1 MINLKVKTLDSQNHD
16 FSVEDDITVRQFK
29 EHIAEKINV
38 AVDMQRLIYCGRV
51 LSDDKPL
58 KEYDVNGKVVH
69 LVQRAPPSARGSSSS
84 SSGGVGNSSLSDE
97 GARAASARRSRS
109 SDNAAASRGQIF
121 RGLDDFNTMYFGSM
135 TSIPLNV
142 NATQTPPQIPT
153 VSPSST
159 LCMNRITVARHM
171 LQCVDNIISYLET
184 PERGLNNTAMDILS
198 QQTME
203 STVFEVGISAVGDVD
218 IPPNQMQNF
227 VQAFQGAVSA
237 AFRQN
242 GISNVTV
249 QQQPDTLNPSVQVF
263 GTIPD
268 SAIVTPPNTSA
279 TATPAQESSGA
290 SSGSS
295 STSSSTSESSA
306 DSRRQ
311 ARPGGASGSGSSA
324 SGSGSSRNQT
334 TSTQTLAEVVQQ
346 MRAVQRRMEPF
357 LQQYYEILQND
368 PTYEERDAAV
378 RENAQRVFDRISEAL
393 HYMSHAQHA
402 ISDLMLD
409 LQSAAPRHL
418 CCRPIL
424 VEQSAFVSSGIAAVP
439 NNINLANLLRATHN
453 NNNPEVGN
461 NNINAQI
468 INLSI
473 PGMPGSAPGG
483 PLTMPPLIPV
493 NPPNRSTTGG
503 TAAAAGSATGATTGT
518 NAAAANT
525 SQPQGQ
531 SARRV
536 VVPLPEL
543 PDDVVTRVYIP
554 LYDPQTV
561 RRVQS
566 LVQTMGAPDGPRAPP
581 PGRSSSAS
589 RSSSATASTTT
600 TTTTNTN
607 NDDDTQR
614 PPMASSSPSST
625 DTSRT
630 TSESDS
636 VSSGSSPERRSSAA
650 NSTNTTATNAS
661 NNNNNAQMQ
670 MARLI
675 QAVVN
680 ATPIHADI
688 HVQINAGGNPPA
700 SGAATSS
707 GSGPAAATT
716 TASTESGRNGGG
728 PQANPTM
735 TNNTS
740 TNTNSGGNDGT
751 QSRFATVTLP
761 TTSTQTRSTSRPHV
775 HSIPP
780 AHIRQVRPIPAN
792 MLSSFDRF
800 DRFLPCNSHH
810 IRESGD
816 RGPETITLG
825 TSNNSSNN
833 SSSGTTP
840 ASAGQPSAPPSE
852 SLASL
857 PFNLF
862 GSQFTLADFEQIVP
876 NPNTLNRI
884 RDSLQTYVVQTLFN
898 GEPISEGTMP
908 NAMNELIR
916 HLEPILSLVSRYDL
930 PDYDTRASFEN
941 LIRSSVPFCMNLIRE
956 DSSQQFGVR
965 LLRFLITFVR
975 RFFMILVVCVGPA
988 NAESF
993 SRELFNIAMCGTLD
1007 SNNVAPELLRLFL
1020 PAIHRQLERSSNHDQ
1035 QDIQEFLVIR
1045 SRPPGEQS
1053 GANRGP
1059 SPMEV
1064 DDTESSTTP
1073 ELVSDIAEISISIEP
1088 PNIVNLDQCA
1098 AIVISAGPVTSGSA
1112 PSTVRVVAAA
1122 PVVAAP
1128 PAAAPASTTPAA
1140 SRNSNSE
1147 DVTMAVPCAIV
1158 DPQVPPPLA
1167 DDEDLP
1173 PVVVGS
1179 EPWHAHLPQNWL
1191 PVITRDIARQRRQSP
1206 QGPFTDAYISG
1217 MSSKRRKLIAETKPP
1232 SDVPS
1237 LIADGV
1243 RQAFHGAG
1251 INPASA
1257 VPSAGGGGGGA
1268 AGAAGASGASLDEL
1282 ANTIAD
1288 DAALNSS
1295 YCEAMRAS
1303 VRERLAK
1310 DPNYDA
1316 KRFPNCS
1323 KYFEK

>member
-1 MINLKVKTLDSQNHD
+1 M
-16 FSVEDDITVRQFK
+16 ITVRQFK

-51 LSDDKPL
+51 LSDDKAL

-84 SSGGVGNSSLSDE
+84 TSGGVGSSSLSDE
-97 GARAASARRSRS
+97 GARASARRSRS
-109 SDNAAASRGQIF
+109 SDNGASRGQIF

-249 QQQPDTLNPSVQVF
+249 QQQQDTLNPSVQVF

-311 ARPGGASGSGSSA
+311 ARPGAGGASGGS

-346 MRAVQRRMEPF
+346 MRVVQRRMEPF
-357 LQQYYEILQND
+357 LQQYYDILQND
-368 PTYEERDAAV
+368 PTYEERDAAT

-409 LQSAAPRHL
+409 LQTAAPRHL

-493 NPPNRSTTGG
+493 NTQNRPPTGS
-503 TAAAAGSATGATTGT
+503 AAAAGPATGT
-518 NAAAANT
+518 ANT
-525 SQPQGQ
+525 GANAPTPATAQPQGQ

-536 VVPLPEL
+536 IPLSEL

-566 LVQTMGAPDGPRAPP
+566 LVQTMGAP
-581 PGRSSSAS
+581 
-589 RSSSATASTTT
+589 
-600 TTTTNTN
+600 
-607 NDDDTQR
+607 
-614 PPMASSSPSST
+614 
-625 DTSRT
+625 
-630 TSESDS
+630 
-636 VSSGSSPERRSSAA
+636 
-650 NSTNTTATNAS
+650 ATNAS
-661 NNNNNAQMQ
+661 ATNASNNNAQMQ

-680 ATPIHADI
+680 AAPIHADI

-700 SGAATSS
+700 SGAAAATAASS
-707 GSGPAAATT
+707 GSGTAAAAGTT
-716 TASTESGRNGGG
+716 TGASGGAGG
-728 PQANPTM
+728 PQPNPTM

-761 TTSTQTRSTSRPHV
+761 TTSTQTRSTARPHV

-800 DRFLPCNSHH
+800 LPLQQSSHS
-810 IRESGD
+810 R
-816 RGPETITLG
+816 
-825 TSNNSSNN
+825 
-833 SSSGTTP
+833 
-840 ASAGQPSAPPSE
+840 SAPPE

-908 NAMNELIR
+908 NAMNALIQQ
-916 HLEPILSLVSRYDL
+916 LEPILSLVSRYDL

-941 LIRSSVPFCMNLIRE
+941 LIRRSVPFCMNLIRE

-975 RFFMILVVCVGPA
+975 RFFMILVVGVGA
-988 NAESF
+988 VNAESF
-993 SRELFNIAMCGTLD
+993 SRELFNIAVFGTPD
-1007 SNNVAPELLRLFL
+1007 TSSVAPELLRLFL
-1020 PAIHRQLERSSNHDQ
+1020 PAIHRQLDRSGHHDQ
-1035 QDIQEFLVIR
+1035 QEIQEFLVIR

-1053 GANRGP
+1053 GGANRGP

-1098 AIVISAGPVTSGSA
+1098 AIVISAGPVTSGS
-1112 PSTVRVVAAA
+1112 TVRVVAAA
-1122 PVVAAP
+1122 PSAAPTTAP
-1128 PAAAPASTTPAA
+1128 PASAPPASRTTT
-1140 SRNSNSE
+1140 NGD
-1147 DVTMAVPCAIV
+1147 DVTMTVPLAVV

-1167 DDEDLP
+1167 DEEDLP
-1173 PVVVGS
+1173 SVAVGS
-1179 EPWHAHLPQNWL
+1179 EQWHAHLPQNWL
-1191 PVITRDIARQRRQSP
+1191 PVITRDIARQRRQNP

-1237 LIADGV
+1237 LIADNV
-1243 RQAFHGAG
+1243 REAFHGAA
-1251 INPASA
+1251 INPASVVPASA
-1257 VPSAGGGGGGA
+1257 VAAAAGGSGVAGGFP
-1268 AGAAGASGASLDEL
+1268 SSLSEFSS
-1282 ANTIAD
+1282 TIAD
-1288 DAALNSS
+1288 DAALHSS

>member
-51 LSDDKPL
+51 LSDEKAL

-69 LVQRAPPSARGSSSS
+69 LVQRAPPSARASSSS
-84 SSGGVGNSSLSDE
+84 TSGVGASSSDE

-109 SDNAAASRGQIF
+109 SDNASRGQIF

-171 LQCVDNIISYLET
+171 LQCADNIISYLET

-311 ARPGGASGSGSSA
+311 ARPGGGGGASGGA

-368 PTYEERDAAV
+368 PTYEERDAAT

-409 LQSAAPRHL
+409 LQTAAPRHL

-461 NNINAQI
+461 NNINAAQI

-483 PLTMPPLIPV
+483 GPLTMPPLISV
-493 NPPNRSTTGG
+493 NSQNRSAGATPQTGG
-503 TAAAAGSATGATTGT
+503 STPSSGGGSANSA
-518 NAAAANT
+518 T
-525 SQPQGQ
+525 SQPQQQQQGQ

-536 VVPLPEL
+536 VPPLPEL

-566 LVQTMGAPDGPRAPP
+566 LVQTMGAPE
-581 PGRSSSAS
+581 GRSANQRSAS
-589 RSSSATASTTT
+589 AATATATTSNATTNNNDDNDGQRPTQTASPLSSLSSSNTTSR
-600 TTTTNTN
+600 TTTTNAN
-607 NDDDTQR
+607 
-614 PPMASSSPSST
+614 ASS
-625 DTSRT
+625 
-630 TSESDS
+630 
-636 VSSGSSPERRSSAA
+636 
-650 NSTNTTATNAS
+650 NN

-680 ATPIHADI
+680 AAPIHADI

-700 SGAATSS
+700 SSS
-707 GSGPAAATT
+707 GSGTTAAAATT
-716 TASTESGRNGGG
+716 AATTTGSSGG

-740 TNTNSGGNDGT
+740 TNTNSGSNDGPQWRT
-751 QSRFATVTLP
+751 ATVTLP

-810 IRESGD
+810 IRENGD
-816 RGPETITLG
+816 RGPSSEPITIRTG
-825 TSNNSSNN
+825 ASTNNSSNN

-840 ASAGQPSAPPSE
+840 ASATGGQPSAPPSE

-884 RDSLQTYVVQTLFN
+884 RDSLQSYVVQTLFN
-898 GEPISEGTMP
+898 GEPISEATMQ
-908 NAMNELIR
+908 NAMNVLIQ

-965 LLRFLITFVR
+965 LLRFLINFVR
-975 RFFMILVVCVGPA
+975 RFFMILVVCVGQA

-993 SRELFNIAMCGTLD
+993 SRELFNIAMFGTLD
-1007 SNNVAPELLRLFL
+1007 ANNVAPELLRLFL
-1020 PAIHRQLERSSNHDQ
+1020 PAIHRQLERSSHQDQ
-1035 QDIQEFLVIR
+1035 QEIQEFLVIR
-1045 SRPPGEQS
+1045 SRPPGDQS
-1053 GANRGP
+1053 GGANRGP

-1098 AIVISAGPVTSGSA
+1098 AIVISAGPVTGSSSA
-1112 PSTVRVVAAA
+1112 PSTAVRVVAA
-1122 PVVAAP
+1122 PVTGATVPPAP
-1128 PAAAPASTTPAA
+1128 PTSAPA
-1140 SRNSNSE
+1140 SRNSAGGE
-1147 DVTMAVPCAIV
+1147 DVSMSVPLAIV
-1158 DPQVPPPLA
+1158 DPQVPPPLV
-1167 DDEDLP
+1167 DEEGLP
-1173 PVVVGS
+1173 AVVVGS
-1179 EPWHAHLPQNWL
+1179 EPWHAHLPSNWL
-1191 PVITRDIARQRRQSP
+1191 PVITRDIARQRRQNT
-1206 QGPFTDAYISG
+1206 QGPYSDAYISG

-1232 SDVPS
+1232 SDVTS

-1243 RQAFHGAG
+1243 RQAFHGAAV
-1251 INPASA
+1251 NPAVVS
-1257 VPSAGGGGGGA
+1257 
-1268 AGAAGASGASLDEL
+1268 AGAAGGSGPSAPPASLDEL

-1288 DAALNSS
+1288 DAALHSS

>member
-29 EHIAEKINV
+29 EQIAEKINV

-51 LSDDKPL
+51 LSEDKAL

-69 LVQRAPPSARGSSSS
+69 LVQRAPPSARGSST
-84 SSGGVGNSSLSDE
+84 SGGGSSLGDD
-97 GARAASARRSRS
+97 GARASARRSRS
-109 SDNAAASRGQIF
+109 SDNAARPQIF

-142 NATQTPPQIPT
+142 NATTPPQIPT

-171 LQCVDNIISYLET
+171 LQCADNIISYLEA

-218 IPPNQMQNF
+218 IPHNQMQNF

-249 QQQPDTLNPSVQVF
+249 QQQDTLNPSVQVF

-268 SAIVTPPNTSA
+268 SAIITPPNTSA

-290 SSGSS
+290 SSGGS

-311 ARPGGASGSGSSA
+311 ARPG
-324 SGSGSSRNQT
+324 SSRNQT

-346 MRAVQRRMEPF
+346 IRGVQRRMEPF
-357 LQQYYEILQND
+357 LQQYFEILQND
-368 PTYEERDAAV
+368 PTFEESDTTG
-378 RENAQRVFDRISEAL
+378 RESAQRVFDRISEAL

-409 LQSAAPRHL
+409 LQTAAPRHL

-439 NNINLANLLRATHN
+439 NNINLANLLRATNN
-453 NNNPEVGN
+453 NNNPDMGN

-473 PGMPGSAPGG
+473 PGLPGSAPNG
-483 PLTMPPLIPV
+483 PITVPLLEPV
-493 NPPNRSTTGG
+493 VQQNR
-503 TAAAAGSATGATTGT
+503 ATGATGPTSGTGSTPATAASTAGTGT
-518 NAAAANT
+518 SAT
-525 SQPQGQ
+525 QSQNQQQGQ
-531 SARRV
+531 SA
-536 VVPLPEL
+536 
-543 PDDVVTRVYIP
+543 
-554 LYDPQTV
+554 
-561 RRVQS
+561 
-566 LVQTMGAPDGPRAPP
+566 
-581 PGRSSSAS
+581 
-589 RSSSATASTTT
+589 
-600 TTTTNTN
+600 
-607 NDDDTQR
+607 
-614 PPMASSSPSST
+614 
-625 DTSRT
+625 
-630 TSESDS
+630 
-636 VSSGSSPERRSSAA
+636 
-650 NSTNTTATNAS
+650 
-661 NNNNNAQMQ
+661 NNAQMQ
-670 MARLI
+670 VARLI

-680 ATPIHADI
+680 AAPMNADI
-688 HVQINAGGNPPA
+688 HVQINAGGNPPGSSAA
-700 SGAATSS
+700 STPGT
-707 GSGPAAATT
+707 GGTT
-716 TASTESGRNGGG
+716 TSNGGG

-740 TNTNSGGNDGT
+740 TNTNSGSNDNGS

-780 AHIRQVRPIPAN
+780 AHIRNVRPIPAN

-800 DRFLPCNSHH
+800 LPCNSHH
-810 IRESGD
+810 IRENTD
-816 RGPETITLG
+816 RASTETASTRNAASANNAG
-825 TSNNSSNN
+825 SNNSN
-833 SSSGTTP
+833 SGATP
-840 ASAGQPSAPPSE
+840 TVATSQPSAPPPE
-852 SLASL
+852 SLSSL

-862 GSQFTLADFEQIVP
+862 GSQFTLGDFEQIVP
-876 NPNTLNRI
+876 NPNTLNRV
-884 RDSLQTYVVQTLFN
+884 RDSLQVYVVDNLFS
-898 GEPISEGTMP
+898 GQAISDSTMQDAI
-908 NAMNELIR
+908 NQLIQR
-916 HLEPILSLVSRYDL
+916 LVPVLSRVSNYDL
-930 PDYDTRASFEN
+930 PDYDTRASIEN
-941 LIRSSVPFCMNLIRE
+941 LIRNSIPFCINLIRE
-956 DSSQQFGVR
+956 DNSQQFGVR

-975 RFFMILVVCVGPA
+975 RFFMILVTGIGQS
-988 NAESF
+988 NAQSF
-993 SRELFNIAMCGTLD
+993 SRELLNMAIFSTQEGASVN
-1007 SNNVAPELLRLFL
+1007 PELLQLFL

-1045 SRPPGEQS
+1045 RHAPEHSQTS
-1053 GANRGP
+1053 TTNRAP

-1064 DDTESSTTP
+1064 DDAESSTTP

-1088 PNIVNLDQCA
+1088 PIVNLDQCA
-1098 AIVISAGPVTSGSA
+1098 AIVISAAPVSASA
-1112 PSTVRVVAAA
+1112 PAA
-1122 PVVAAP
+1122 PTAQVT
-1128 PAAAPASTTPAA
+1128 ASGAD
-1140 SRNSNSE
+1140 NNE
-1147 DVTMAVPCAIV
+1147 DVTMTIPVAVV
-1158 DPQVPPPLA
+1158 DPQVPPPLTKK
-1167 DDEDLP
+1167 DGEEELP
-1173 PVVVGS
+1173 SVVVGS
-1179 EPWHAHLPQNWL
+1179 EPWHTHLPSTWL
-1191 PVITRDIARQRRQSP
+1191 PVITRDIARQRRQNP
-1206 QGPFTDAYISG
+1206 QGPYSDAYISG
-1217 MSSKRRKLIAETKPP
+1217 MSSKRRKLIAETKPS

-1237 LIADGV
+1237 LISDGV
-1243 RQAFHGAG
+1243 RQAFHSTG

-1257 VPSAGGGGGGA
+1257 SSSNSNG
-1268 AGAAGASGASLDEL
+1268 LDEL
-1282 ANTIAD
+1282 ANTISD
-1288 DAALNSS
+1288 DAALQSS
-1295 YCEAMRAS
+1295 YCETMKAS
-1303 VRERLAK
+1303 IRERLTK
-1310 DPNYDA
+1310 DPDYDA

>member
-1 MINLKVKTLDSQNHD
+1 
-16 FSVEDDITVRQFK
+16 
-29 EHIAEKINV
+29 
-38 AVDMQRLIYCGRV
+38 MQRLIYCGRV
-51 LSDDKPL
+51 LSDDKAL

-84 SSGGVGNSSLSDE
+84 TSSGVGSSSLSDE
-97 GARAASARRSRS
+97 GARASARRSRS
-109 SDNAAASRGQIF
+109 SDNGASRGQIF

-249 QQQPDTLNPSVQVF
+249 QQQQDTLNPSVQVF

-311 ARPGGASGSGSSA
+311 ARPGAGGASGGS

-346 MRAVQRRMEPF
+346 MRVVQRRMEPF
-357 LQQYYEILQND
+357 LQQYYDILQND
-368 PTYEERDAAV
+368 PTYEERDAAI

-409 LQSAAPRHL
+409 LQTAAPRHL

-493 NPPNRSTTGG
+493 NTQNRPTTGS
-503 TAAAAGSATGATTGT
+503 AAAAGPATGTANTGANAPTTATAQPQAT
-518 NAAAANT
+518 NA
-525 SQPQGQ
+525 S
-531 SARRV
+531 
-536 VVPLPEL
+536 
-543 PDDVVTRVYIP
+543 
-554 LYDPQTV
+554 
-561 RRVQS
+561 
-566 LVQTMGAPDGPRAPP
+566 
-581 PGRSSSAS
+581 
-589 RSSSATASTTT
+589 
-600 TTTTNTN
+600 
-607 NDDDTQR
+607 
-614 PPMASSSPSST
+614 
-625 DTSRT
+625 
-630 TSESDS
+630 
-636 VSSGSSPERRSSAA
+636 
-650 NSTNTTATNAS
+650 ATNAS

-680 ATPIHADI
+680 AAPIHADI

-700 SGAATSS
+700 SGAAAAAAASS
-707 GSGPAAATT
+707 GSGTAAAAAATT
-716 TASTESGRNGGG
+716 TASSGGAGG
-728 PQANPTM
+728 PQPNPTM

-761 TTSTQTRSTSRPHV
+761 TTSTQTRSTARPHV

-810 IRESGD
+810 IRENGD
-816 RGPETITLG
+816 RGPETITVR
-825 TSNNSSNN
+825 TANNSNS

-840 ASAGQPSAPPSE
+840 ASGGQPSAPPPE

-908 NAMNELIR
+908 NAMNALIQQ
-916 HLEPILSLVSRYDL
+916 LEPILSLVSRYDL

-941 LIRSSVPFCMNLIRE
+941 LIRRSVPFCMNLIRE

-975 RFFMILVVCVGPA
+975 RFFMILVVGVGTA

-993 SRELFNIAMCGTLD
+993 SRELFNIAVFGTPD
-1007 SNNVAPELLRLFL
+1007 TSSVAPELLRLFL
-1020 PAIHRQLERSSNHDQ
+1020 PAIHRQLDRSGHHDQ
-1035 QDIQEFLVIR
+1035 QEIQEFLVIR
-1045 SRPPGEQS
+1045 SRPAGEQRG

-1064 DDTESSTTP
+1064 DDAESSTTP

-1098 AIVISAGPVTSGSA
+1098 AIVISAGPVTSGST

-1122 PVVAAP
+1122 PSAAPTTTPPASAP
-1128 PAAAPASTTPAA
+1128 PASRTTT
-1140 SRNSNSE
+1140 NSD
-1147 DVTMAVPCAIV
+1147 DVTMTVPLAVV

-1167 DDEDLP
+1167 DEEDLP
-1173 PVVVGS
+1173 SVAVGS
-1179 EPWHAHLPQNWL
+1179 EQWHAHLPQNWL
-1191 PVITRDIARQRRQSP
+1191 PVITRDIARQRRQNP

-1237 LIADGV
+1237 LIADNV
-1243 RQAFHGAG
+1243 REAFHGAA
-1251 INPASA
+1251 INPASVVPASA
-1257 VPSAGGGGGGA
+1257 VAAAGGSGVAGGFP
-1268 AGAAGASGASLDEL
+1268 SSLSEFSS
-1282 ANTIAD
+1282 TIAD
-1288 DAALNSS
+1288 DAALHSS

>member
-84 SSGGVGNSSLSDE
+84 SSGGVGASSLSDE

-493 NPPNRSTTGG
+493 NPPNRSTTG

-518 NAAAANT
+518 NAAAANA
-525 SQPQGQ
+525 SQPQ
-531 SARRV
+531 A
-536 VVPLPEL
+536 
-543 PDDVVTRVYIP
+543 
-554 LYDPQTV
+554 
-561 RRVQS
+561 
-566 LVQTMGAPDGPRAPP
+566 
-581 PGRSSSAS
+581 
-589 RSSSATASTTT
+589 
-600 TTTTNTN
+600 
-607 NDDDTQR
+607 
-614 PPMASSSPSST
+614 
-625 DTSRT
+625 
-630 TSESDS
+630 
-636 VSSGSSPERRSSAA
+636 
-650 NSTNTTATNAS
+650 TNTTATNAS
-661 NNNNNAQMQ
+661 NNNNNNAQMQ

-800 DRFLPCNSHH
+800 LPCNSHH
-810 IRESGD
+810 IRENGD
-816 RGPETITLG
+816 RGPETITLR

-1053 GANRGP
+1053 GVNRGP

-1140 SRNSNSE
+1140 SRNSSSE

-1257 VPSAGGGGGGA
+1257 VPSVGGGGGGVA

>member
-525 SQPQGQ
+525 SQPQ
-531 SARRV
+531 A
-536 VVPLPEL
+536 
-543 PDDVVTRVYIP
+543 
-554 LYDPQTV
+554 
-561 RRVQS
+561 
-566 LVQTMGAPDGPRAPP
+566 
-581 PGRSSSAS
+581 
-589 RSSSATASTTT
+589 
-600 TTTTNTN
+600 
-607 NDDDTQR
+607 
-614 PPMASSSPSST
+614 
-625 DTSRT
+625 
-630 TSESDS
+630 
-636 VSSGSSPERRSSAA
+636 
-650 NSTNTTATNAS
+650 TNTTATNAS
-661 NNNNNAQMQ
+661 NNNNNNAQMQ

-810 IRESGD
+810 IRENGD
-816 RGPETITLG
+816 RGPETITLR

-1053 GANRGP
+1053 GVNRGP

-1140 SRNSNSE
+1140 SRNSSSE

-1257 VPSAGGGGGGA
+1257 VPSVGGGGGGVA

>member
-29 EHIAEKINV
+29 EQIAEKINV

-51 LSDDKPL
+51 LSEDKAL

-69 LVQRAPPSARGSSSS
+69 LVQRAPPSARGSST
-84 SSGGVGNSSLSDE
+84 SGGGSSLGDD
-97 GARAASARRSRS
+97 GARASARRSRS
-109 SDNAAASRGQIF
+109 SDNAARPQIF

-142 NATQTPPQIPT
+142 NATTPPQIPT

-171 LQCVDNIISYLET
+171 LQCADNIISYLEA

-218 IPPNQMQNF
+218 IPHNQMQNF

-249 QQQPDTLNPSVQVF
+249 QQQDTLNPSVQVF

-268 SAIVTPPNTSA
+268 SAIITPPNTSA

-290 SSGSS
+290 SSGGS

-311 ARPGGASGSGSSA
+311 ARPG
-324 SGSGSSRNQT
+324 SSRNQT

-346 MRAVQRRMEPF
+346 IRGVQRRMEPF
-357 LQQYYEILQND
+357 LQQYFEILQND
-368 PTYEERDAAV
+368 PTFEESDTTG
-378 RENAQRVFDRISEAL
+378 RESAQRVFDRISEAL

-409 LQSAAPRHL
+409 LQTAAPRHL

-424 VEQSAFVSSGIAAVP
+424 VEQSAF
-439 NNINLANLLRATHN
+439 NNINLANLLRATNN
-453 NNNPEVGN
+453 NNNPDMGN

-473 PGMPGSAPGG
+473 PGLPGSAPNG
-483 PLTMPPLIPV
+483 PITVPLLEPV
-493 NPPNRSTTGG
+493 VQQNR
-503 TAAAAGSATGATTGT
+503 ATGATGPTSGTGSTPATAASTAGTGT
-518 NAAAANT
+518 SAT
-525 SQPQGQ
+525 QSQNQQQGQ
-531 SARRV
+531 SGRSANN
-536 VVPLPEL
+536 L

-554 LYDPQTV
+554 LFDNATV
-561 RRVQS
+561 RRMQNIVE
-566 LVQTMGAPDGPRAPP
+566 TMGAPPARDGSAGRAP
-581 PGRSSSAS
+581 RSSSAS
-589 RSSSATASTTT
+589 SANRSGAASNSTMNDEQQQQQQQTA
-600 TTTTNTN
+600 
-607 NDDDTQR
+607 
-614 PPMASSSPSST
+614 SPSSST
-625 DTSRT
+625 TNSRT

-636 VSSGSSPERRSSAA
+636 TSSSSPERLS
-650 NSTNTTATNAS
+650 NS
-661 NNNNNAQMQ
+661 NNAQMQ
-670 MARLI
+670 VARLI

-680 ATPIHADI
+680 AAPMNADI
-688 HVQINAGGNPPA
+688 HVQINAGGNPPGSSAA
-700 SGAATSS
+700 STPGT
-707 GSGPAAATT
+707 GGTT
-716 TASTESGRNGGG
+716 TSNGGG

-740 TNTNSGGNDGT
+740 TNTNSGSNDNGS

-780 AHIRQVRPIPAN
+780 AHIRNVRPIPAN

-800 DRFLPCNSHH
+800 LPCNSHH
-810 IRESGD
+810 IRENTD
-816 RGPETITLG
+816 RASTETASTRNAASANNAG
-825 TSNNSSNN
+825 SNNSN
-833 SSSGTTP
+833 SGATP
-840 ASAGQPSAPPSE
+840 TVATSQPSAPPPE
-852 SLASL
+852 SLSSL

-862 GSQFTLADFEQIVP
+862 GSQFTLGDFEQIVP
-876 NPNTLNRI
+876 NPNTLNRV
-884 RDSLQTYVVQTLFN
+884 RDSLQVYVVDNLFS
-898 GEPISEGTMP
+898 GQAISDSTMQDAI
-908 NAMNELIR
+908 NQLIQR
-916 HLEPILSLVSRYDL
+916 LVPVLSRVSNYDL
-930 PDYDTRASFEN
+930 PDYDTRASIEN
-941 LIRSSVPFCMNLIRE
+941 LIRNSIPFCINLIRE
-956 DSSQQFGVR
+956 DNSQQFGVR

-975 RFFMILVVCVGPA
+975 RFFMILVTGIGQS
-988 NAESF
+988 NAQSF
-993 SRELFNIAMCGTLD
+993 SRELLNMAIFSTQEGASVN
-1007 SNNVAPELLRLFL
+1007 PELLQLFL

-1045 SRPPGEQS
+1045 RHAPEHSQTS
-1053 GANRGP
+1053 TTNRAP

-1064 DDTESSTTP
+1064 DDAESSTTP

-1088 PNIVNLDQCA
+1088 PIVNLDQCA
-1098 AIVISAGPVTSGSA
+1098 AIVISAAPVSASA
-1112 PSTVRVVAAA
+1112 PAA
-1122 PVVAAP
+1122 PTAQVT
-1128 PAAAPASTTPAA
+1128 ASGAD
-1140 SRNSNSE
+1140 NNE
-1147 DVTMAVPCAIV
+1147 DVTMTIPVAVV
-1158 DPQVPPPLA
+1158 DPQVPPPLTKK
-1167 DDEDLP
+1167 DGEEELP
-1173 PVVVGS
+1173 SVVVGS
-1179 EPWHAHLPQNWL
+1179 EPWHTHLPSTWL
-1191 PVITRDIARQRRQSP
+1191 PVITRDIARQRRQNP
-1206 QGPFTDAYISG
+1206 QGPYSDAYISG
-1217 MSSKRRKLIAETKPP
+1217 MSSKRRKLIAETKPS

-1237 LIADGV
+1237 LISDGV
-1243 RQAFHGAG
+1243 RQAFHSTG

-1257 VPSAGGGGGGA
+1257 SSSNSNG
-1268 AGAAGASGASLDEL
+1268 LDEL
-1282 ANTIAD
+1282 ANTISD
-1288 DAALNSS
+1288 DAALQSS
-1295 YCEAMRAS
+1295 YCETMKAS
-1303 VRERLAK
+1303 IRERLTK
-1310 DPNYDA
+1310 DPDYDA

>member
-51 LSDDKPL
+51 LSDDKAL

-84 SSGGVGNSSLSDE
+84 TSGGVGSSSLSDE
-97 GARAASARRSRS
+97 GARASARRSRS
-109 SDNAAASRGQIF
+109 SDNGASRGQIF

-249 QQQPDTLNPSVQVF
+249 QQQQDTLNPSVQVF

-311 ARPGGASGSGSSA
+311 ARPGAGGASGGS

-346 MRAVQRRMEPF
+346 MRVVQRRMEPF
-357 LQQYYEILQND
+357 LQQYYDILQND
-368 PTYEERDAAV
+368 PTYEERDAAI

-409 LQSAAPRHL
+409 LQTAAPRHL

-493 NPPNRSTTGG
+493 NTQNRPPTGS
-503 TAAAAGSATGATTGT
+503 AAAAGPATGT
-518 NAAAANT
+518 ANT
-525 SQPQGQ
+525 GANAPTTATAQPQGQ

-536 VVPLPEL
+536 IPLSEL

-566 LVQTMGAPDGPRAPP
+566 LVQTMGAPDGSRAP
-581 PGRSSSAS
+581 PGRSNSAS
-589 RSSSATASTTT
+589 RSSSATASTATT
-600 TTTTNTN
+600 TTTPPTTTT
-607 NDDDTQR
+607 NDDQR
-614 PPMASSSPSST
+614 PTPASFSSSPSST
-625 DTSRT
+625 NTSRT
-630 TSESDS
+630 TT
-636 VSSGSSPERRSSAA
+636 
-650 NSTNTTATNAS
+650 TNASATNAS

-680 ATPIHADI
+680 AAPIHADI

-700 SGAATSS
+700 SGAAATAAASP
-707 GSGPAAATT
+707 GSGTAAAAATT
-716 TASTESGRNGGG
+716 TASSGGAGG
-728 PQANPTM
+728 PQPNPTM

-761 TTSTQTRSTSRPHV
+761 TTSTQTRSTARPHV

-810 IRESGD
+810 IRENGD
-816 RGPETITLG
+816 RGPETITVR
-825 TSNNSSNN
+825 TANNSNS

-840 ASAGQPSAPPSE
+840 ASGGQPSAPPPE

-908 NAMNELIR
+908 NAMNALIQQ
-916 HLEPILSLVSRYDL
+916 LEPILSLVSRYDL

-941 LIRSSVPFCMNLIRE
+941 LIRRSVPFCMNLIRE

-975 RFFMILVVCVGPA
+975 RFFMILVVGVGA
-988 NAESF
+988 VNAESF
-993 SRELFNIAMCGTLD
+993 SRELFNIAVFGTPD
-1007 SNNVAPELLRLFL
+1007 TSSVAPELLRLFL
-1020 PAIHRQLERSSNHDQ
+1020 PAIHRQLDRSGHHDQ
-1035 QDIQEFLVIR
+1035 QEIQEFLVIR
-1045 SRPPGEQS
+1045 SRPAGEQS
-1053 GANRGP
+1053 GGANRGP

-1122 PVVAAP
+1122 PSAAP
-1128 PAAAPASTTPAA
+1128 TTAAPASAPPA
-1140 SRNSNSE
+1140 SRTTTNGD
-1147 DVTMAVPCAIV
+1147 DVTMTVPLAVV

-1167 DDEDLP
+1167 DEEDLP
-1173 PVVVGS
+1173 SVAVGS
-1179 EPWHAHLPQNWL
+1179 EQWHAHLPQNWL
-1191 PVITRDIARQRRQSP
+1191 PVITRDIARQRRQNP

-1237 LIADGV
+1237 LIADNV
-1243 RQAFHGAG
+1243 REAFHGAA
-1251 INPASA
+1251 INPASVVPASA
-1257 VPSAGGGGGGA
+1257 VAAAAGGSGIAGGFP
-1268 AGAAGASGASLDEL
+1268 SSLSEFSS
-1282 ANTIAD
+1282 TIAD
-1288 DAALNSS
+1288 DAALHSS

>member
-51 LSDDKPL
+51 LSDDKAL

-69 LVQRAPPSARGSSSS
+69 LVQRAPPSARGSSST
-84 SSGGVGNSSLSDE
+84 SGGSSNLTDE
-97 GARAASARRSRS
+97 GARASARRSRS
-109 SDNAAASRGQIF
+109 SDNASRNQIF
-121 RGLDDFNTMYFGSM
+121 RGMDDFNTMYFGSM

-171 LQCVDNIISYLET
+171 LQCVDNIINYLET

-249 QQQPDTLNPSVQVF
+249 QQQQDTLNPSVQVF

-268 SAIVTPPNTSA
+268 SAIITPPNTSA

-311 ARPGGASGSGSSA
+311 ARPGGGGGGSSGG

-357 LQQYYEILQND
+357 LQQYYDILQND
-368 PTYEERDAAV
+368 PTYEERDAAT

-409 LQSAAPRHL
+409 LQTAAPRHL

-439 NNINLANLLRATHN
+439 NNLNLANLLRATHN
-453 NNNPEVGN
+453 NNNPEMGN

-473 PGMPGSAPGG
+473 PSAPGG
-483 PLTMPPLIPV
+483 SIAMPTLIA
-493 NPPNRSTTGG
+493 NGTPPNRSTSG
-503 TAAAAGSATGATTGT
+503 GSAPTTGSTTGATAT
-518 NAAAANT
+518 AT
-525 SQPQGQ
+525 SQPQSQSQQQQQQQGQ
-531 SARRV
+531 SIRRLAF
-536 VVPLPEL
+536 PDLPE
-543 PDDVVTRVYIP
+543 DVVTRVYIP

-566 LVQTMGAPDGPRAPP
+566 LVQTMGAPEGTRAAPP
-581 PGRSSSAS
+581 RTG
-589 RSSSATASTTT
+589 TSTTT
-600 TTTTNTN
+600 TTTSTTNDSN
-607 NDDDTQR
+607 SQ
-614 PPMASSSPSST
+614 PPLVAGSPSSSAN
-625 DTSRT
+625 TSRT

-636 VSSGSSPERRSSAA
+636 VSSGSPERSTAA
-650 NSTNTTATNAS
+650 NSTSANAS
-661 NNNNNAQMQ
+661 NANNNTSQMQ

-675 QAVVN
+675 QAVIQN
-680 ATPIHADI
+680 AAPIHADI

-700 SGAATSS
+700 SS
-707 GSGPAAATT
+707 GSGASNTGST
-716 TASTESGRNGGG
+716 TASTTATSSNGG

-740 TNTNSGGNDGT
+740 TNTNSGSNDVGGT

-810 IRESGD
+810 IRENGD
-816 RGPETITLG
+816 RGPSAEPVITVR
-825 TSNNSSNN
+825 SSAANSGS

-840 ASAGQPSAPPSE
+840 TPAAGQPSAPPSE
-852 SLASL
+852 ALASL

-876 NPNTLNRI
+876 NPNTLNRV
-884 RDSLQTYVVQTLFN
+884 RDSLQAYVVQTLFS
-898 GEPISEGTMP
+898 GQTISDATMQ
-908 NAMNELIR
+908 NAINVLIR

-941 LIRSSVPFCMNLIRE
+941 LIRNSVPFCMNLIRE

-975 RFFMILVVCVGPA
+975 RFFMILVVGVGQA

-993 SRELFNIAMCGTLD
+993 SRELLNMAIFGTLD
-1007 SNNVAPELLRLFL
+1007 SSNVVPELVQLFL
-1020 PAIHRQLERSSNHDQ
+1020 PAIHRQLERSSHHDQ

-1053 GANRGP
+1053 GSNRAP

-1088 PNIVNLDQCA
+1088 PIVNIDQCA

-1112 PSTVRVVAAA
+1112 PSTVRVVATPA
-1122 PVVAAP
+1122 VAAQ
-1128 PAAAPASTTPAA
+1128 ASTPTPTTPAPP
-1140 SRNSNSE
+1140 SSVRNGD
-1147 DVTMAVPCAIV
+1147 DVTMSVPLAII
-1158 DPQVPPPLA
+1158 DPQVPPPLPV
-1167 DDEDLP
+1167 DEELP
-1173 PVVVGS
+1173 PVEVGS
-1179 EPWHAHLPQNWL
+1179 ESWHAHLPSTWL
-1191 PVITRDIARQRRQSP
+1191 PVITRDIARQRRQNT
-1206 QGPFTDAYISG
+1206 QGPYTDAYISG
-1217 MSSKRRKLIAETKPP
+1217 MSSKRRKLIAETKPAA
-1232 SDVPS
+1232 DVPS
-1237 LIADGV
+1237 LIVDGV

-1251 INPASA
+1251 INPAT
-1257 VPSAGGGGGGA
+1257 VGA
-1268 AGAAGASGASLDEL
+1268 ASGIAAAAAASGGSATGGPTTLDEF
-1282 ANTIAD
+1282 ANTISD

-1295 YCEAMRAS
+1295 YCEAMKAS

>member
-51 LSDDKPL
+51 LSDDKAL

-84 SSGGVGNSSLSDE
+84 TSGGVGSSSLSDE
-97 GARAASARRSRS
+97 GARASARRSRS
-109 SDNAAASRGQIF
+109 SDNGASRGQIF

-249 QQQPDTLNPSVQVF
+249 QQQQDTLNPSVQVF

-311 ARPGGASGSGSSA
+311 ARPGAGGASGGG

-346 MRAVQRRMEPF
+346 MRVVQRRMEPF
-357 LQQYYEILQND
+357 LQQYYDILQND
-368 PTYEERDAAV
+368 PTYEERDAAI

-409 LQSAAPRHL
+409 LQTAAPRHL

-473 PGMPGSAPGG
+473 PGMPALRTAPPRDQRLLQVQQRHRKHGANA
-483 PLTMPPLIPV
+483 PTPPPQR
-493 NPPNRSTTGG
+493 NRK
-503 TAAAAGSATGATTGT
+503 
-518 NAAAANT
+518 
-525 SQPQGQ
+525 GQ

-536 VVPLPEL
+536 IPLSEL

-554 LYDPQTV
+554 MYDPQTV

-566 LVQTMGAPDGPRAPP
+566 LVQTMGAPDGSRAP

-589 RSSSATASTTT
+589 RSSSATASTATT
-600 TTTTNTN
+600 TPPTTN
-607 NDDDTQR
+607 NDDQR
-614 PPMASSSPSST
+614 PTPASSSSPSST
-625 DTSRT
+625 NTSRT
-630 TSESDS
+630 TT
-636 VSSGSSPERRSSAA
+636 
-650 NSTNTTATNAS
+650 TNASATNAS
-661 NNNNNAQMQ
+661 NNNNAQMQ

-680 ATPIHADI
+680 AAPIHADI

-700 SGAATSS
+700 SGAAAAAAASS
-707 GSGPAAATT
+707 GSGTAAAATT
-716 TASTESGRNGGG
+716 TASTGASGGAGG
-728 PQANPTM
+728 PQPNPTM

-761 TTSTQTRSTSRPHV
+761 TTSTQTRSTARPHV

-810 IRESGD
+810 IRENGD
-816 RGPETITLG
+816 RGPETITVR
-825 TSNNSSNN
+825 TANNSNS

-840 ASAGQPSAPPSE
+840 ASGGQPSAPPPE

-908 NAMNELIR
+908 NAMNALIQQ
-916 HLEPILSLVSRYDL
+916 LEPILALVSRYDL

-941 LIRSSVPFCMNLIRE
+941 LIRRSVPFCMNLIRE

-975 RFFMILVVCVGPA
+975 RFFMILVVGVGAA

-993 SRELFNIAMCGTLD
+993 SRELFNIAVFGTPD
-1007 SNNVAPELLRLFL
+1007 TSSVAPELLRLFL
-1020 PAIHRQLERSSNHDQ
+1020 PAIHRQLDRSGHHDQ
-1035 QDIQEFLVIR
+1035 QEIQEFLVIR

-1053 GANRGP
+1053 SGANRGP
-1059 SPMEV
+1059 S
-1064 DDTESSTTP
+1064 
-1073 ELVSDIAEISISIEP
+1073 ELVSDIAQASISIEP

-1098 AIVISAGPVTSGSA
+1098 AIVISAGPVTSGST
-1112 PSTVRVVAAA
+1112 PSTVRVLAAA
-1122 PVVAAP
+1122 PSAPPTTAP
-1128 PAAAPASTTPAA
+1128 PASAPARTTT
-1140 SRNSNSE
+1140 NSD
-1147 DVTMAVPCAIV
+1147 DVTMTVPLAIV

-1167 DDEDLP
+1167 DEEDLP
-1173 PVVVGS
+1173 SVAVGS
-1179 EPWHAHLPQNWL
+1179 EQWHAHLPQNWL
-1191 PVITRDIARQRRQSP
+1191 PVITRDIARQRRQNP

-1237 LIADGV
+1237 LIADNV
-1243 RQAFHGAG
+1243 REAFHGAA
-1251 INPASA
+1251 INPATVVPASA
-1257 VPSAGGGGGGA
+1257 VAAAGGSGVAGGFP
-1268 AGAAGASGASLDEL
+1268 ASLNEFSS
-1282 ANTIAD
+1282 TIAD
-1288 DAALNSS
+1288 DAALHSS
-1295 YCEAMRAS
+1295 YCEGDAGQRCANGWLKIPTS
-1303 VRERLAK
+1303 
-1310 DPNYDA
+1310 DA

>member
-16 FSVEDDITVRQFK
+16 FTVEDDITVRQFK

-51 LSDDKPL
+51 LSDDKAL

-69 LVQRAPPSARGSSSS
+69 LVQRAPPSARGSSNSGSAGGSS
-84 SSGGVGNSSLSDE
+84 NLSDE
-97 GARAASARRSRS
+97 GARASARRSRS
-109 SDNAAASRGQIF
+109 SDNASRPQIF

-218 IPPNQMQNF
+218 IPHNQMQNF

-249 QQQPDTLNPSVQVF
+249 QQQDTLNPSVQVF

-268 SAIVTPPNTSA
+268 SAIITPPNTSA

-290 SSGSS
+290 SSGNS

-311 ARPGGASGSGSSA
+311 ARP
-324 SGSGSSRNQT
+324 GSSRNQT

-368 PTYEERDAAV
+368 PTYDEADSAA
-378 RENAQRVFDRISEAL
+378 RESGQRVFDRISEAL

-409 LQSAAPRHL
+409 LQTAAPRHL

-439 NNINLANLLRATHN
+439 NNINLANLLRATQN
-453 NNNPEVGN
+453 NNNPEMGN

-468 INLSI
+468 INLAI
-473 PGMPGSAPGG
+473 PGMPGSAPSAPIAIQ
-483 PLTMPPLIPV
+483 PLSSVGLQ
-493 NPPNRSTTGG
+493 NRP
-503 TAAAAGSATGATTGT
+503 TGATSSPSTGT
-518 NAAAANT
+518 GAAAANSASNAGT
-525 SQPQGQ
+525 NTTQPGQQAQQQSGQ
-531 SARRV
+531 SATRS
-536 VVPLPEL
+536 LSNL

-561 RRVQS
+561 RRMQN
-566 LVQTMGAPDGPRAPP
+566 LIETMGAPEGTNPPTSAAAGRGAP
-581 PGRSSSAS
+581 RSSSET
-589 RSSSATASTTT
+589 RQTTPTTT
-600 TTTTNTN
+600 TTTTE
-607 NDDDTQR
+607 QM
-614 PPMASSSPSST
+614 PPPSPSSSST
-625 DTSRT
+625 TNSRT

-636 VSSGSSPERRSSAA
+636 VSSGSPERLASSNGA
-650 NSTNTTATNAS
+650 NNS
-661 NNNNNAQMQ
+661 NHNAQMQ
-670 MARLI
+670 MARFI

-680 ATPIHADI
+680 AAPIHADI
-688 HVQINAGGNPPA
+688 HVQINAGGNTPA

-707 GSGPAAATT
+707 GSAVNTTSTTSATTPAT
-716 TASTESGRNGGG
+716 TASNNGG
-728 PQANPTM
+728 PHSNPTM

-740 TNTNSGGNDGT
+740 TNTNSGSNDSGA

-780 AHIRQVRPIPAN
+780 PQVRNGRPILAN
-792 MLSSFDRF
+792 MLSSF

-810 IRESGD
+810 IRENTD
-816 RGPETITLG
+816 RVSAETITIRSAAPN
-825 TSNNSSNN
+825 SNNSSR
-833 SSSGTTP
+833 GGTP
-840 ASAGQPSAPPSE
+840 ASTTTHATAPPSE
-852 SLASL
+852 SLSSL

-876 NPNTLNRI
+876 NPNTLNRV
-884 RDSLQTYVVQTLFN
+884 RDSLQTYVIDTLFS
-898 GEPISEGTMP
+898 GQPISDA
-908 NAMNELIR
+908 AMQDAINMLLR
-916 HLEPILSLVSRYDL
+916 RLEPILSRVSRYDL
-930 PDYDTRASFEN
+930 PDYDTRASIEN
-941 LIRSSVPFCMNLIRE
+941 LIRSSVPFCMVLIRE

-975 RFFMILVVCVGPA
+975 RFFMILVTCVGQA

-993 SRELFNIAMCGTLD
+993 S
-1007 SNNVAPELLRLFL
+1007 SELLNMAIFSAQDAATVNPDILQLFL
-1020 PAIHRQLERSSNHDQ
+1020 PAIQRQLERSSHHDQ

-1045 SRPPGEQS
+1045 RHAPGHRQS
-1053 GANRGP
+1053 DRAP

-1064 DDTESSTTP
+1064 DDAESATTP

-1088 PNIVNLDQCA
+1088 PIVNIDQCA
-1098 AIVISAGPVTSGSA
+1098 AIVISAGPVSTASA
-1112 PSTVRVVAAA
+1112 STVRAAAAAAVAAA
-1122 PVVAAP
+1122 PPEPVPRALHSTEPTVVQ
-1128 PAAAPASTTPAA
+1128 
-1140 SRNSNSE
+1140 NE
-1147 DVTMAVPCAIV
+1147 DVTMSIPSVLV
-1158 DPQVPPPLA
+1158 DPQVPPPLIEK
-1167 DDEDLP
+1167 DDDGDMP
-1173 PVVVGS
+1173 AVVVGS
-1179 EPWHAHLPQNWL
+1179 EPWHTHLPPTWL
-1191 PVITRDIARQRRQSP
+1191 PVITRDLTRQRRQSP
-1206 QGPFTDAYISG
+1206 QGPYSDAYISG

-1232 SDVPS
+1232 SNVES

-1243 RQAFHGAG
+1243 RQAFHGAA
-1251 INPASA
+1251 INPASLGQLNGVSTSPGA
-1257 VPSAGGGGGGA
+1257 NGA
-1268 AGAAGASGASLDEL
+1268 ASAPPSSLEEL
-1282 ANTIAD
+1282 ASTVAD
-1288 DAALNSS
+1288 DAALQSS
-1295 YCEAMRAS
+1295 YCETMRAS
-1303 VRERLAK
+1303 IRERLAK
-1310 DPNYDA
+1310 DADYDA

>member
-51 LSDDKPL
+51 LSDDKAL

-84 SSGGVGNSSLSDE
+84 TSGVGSSSLSDE
-97 GARAASARRSRS
+97 GARASARRSRS
-109 SDNAAASRGQIF
+109 SDNGASRGQIF

-249 QQQPDTLNPSVQVF
+249 QQQQDTLNPSVQVF

-311 ARPGGASGSGSSA
+311 ARPGAGGASGGS

-346 MRAVQRRMEPF
+346 MRVVQRRMEPF
-357 LQQYYEILQND
+357 LQQYYDILQND
-368 PTYEERDAAV
+368 PTYEERDAAI

-409 LQSAAPRHL
+409 LQTAAPRHL

-493 NPPNRSTTGG
+493 NTQNRPTTGS
-503 TAAAAGSATGATTGT
+503 AAAAGPATGT
-518 NAAAANT
+518 ANT
-525 SQPQGQ
+525 GANAPTTAPAQPQ
-531 SARRV
+531 
-536 VVPLPEL
+536 
-543 PDDVVTRVYIP
+543 
-554 LYDPQTV
+554 
-561 RRVQS
+561 
-566 LVQTMGAPDGPRAPP
+566 
-581 PGRSSSAS
+581 
-589 RSSSATASTTT
+589 
-600 TTTTNTN
+600 
-607 NDDDTQR
+607 
-614 PPMASSSPSST
+614 
-625 DTSRT
+625 
-630 TSESDS
+630 
-636 VSSGSSPERRSSAA
+636 
-650 NSTNTTATNAS
+650 ATNAS
-661 NNNNNAQMQ
+661 ATNASNNNNAQMQ

-680 ATPIHADI
+680 AAPIHADI

-700 SGAATSS
+700 SGAAATAAASS
-707 GSGPAAATT
+707 GSGTAAATT
-716 TASTESGRNGGG
+716 TASSGGAGG
-728 PQANPTM
+728 PQPNPTM

-761 TTSTQTRSTSRPHV
+761 TTSTQTRSTARPHV

-810 IRESGD
+810 IRENGD
-816 RGPETITLG
+816 RGPETITVR
-825 TSNNSSNN
+825 TANNSNS

-840 ASAGQPSAPPSE
+840 ASGGQPSAPPPE

-908 NAMNELIR
+908 NAMNALIQQ
-916 HLEPILSLVSRYDL
+916 LEPILSLVSRYDL

-941 LIRSSVPFCMNLIRE
+941 LIRRSVPFCMNLIRE

-975 RFFMILVVCVGPA
+975 RFFMILVVGVGA
-988 NAESF
+988 VNAESF
-993 SRELFNIAMCGTLD
+993 SRELFNIAVFGTPD
-1007 SNNVAPELLRLFL
+1007 TSSVAPELLRLFL
-1020 PAIHRQLERSSNHDQ
+1020 PAIHRQLDRSGHHDQ
-1035 QDIQEFLVIR
+1035 QEIQEFLVIR

-1053 GANRGP
+1053 GGANRGP

-1098 AIVISAGPVTSGSA
+1098 AIVISAGPVTSGST

-1122 PVVAAP
+1122 PSAAP
-1128 PAAAPASTTPAA
+1128 TTAAPASAPPA
-1140 SRNSNSE
+1140 SRTTTNTNGD
-1147 DVTMAVPCAIV
+1147 DVTMTVPLVVV

-1167 DDEDLP
+1167 DEEDLP
-1173 PVVVGS
+1173 SVAVGS
-1179 EPWHAHLPQNWL
+1179 EQWHAHLPQNWL
-1191 PVITRDIARQRRQSP
+1191 PVITRDIARQRRQNP

-1237 LIADGV
+1237 LIADNV
-1243 RQAFHGAG
+1243 REAFHGAA
-1251 INPASA
+1251 INPASVVPASA
-1257 VPSAGGGGGGA
+1257 VAAAAGGSGVAGGFP
-1268 AGAAGASGASLDEL
+1268 SSLSEFSS
-1282 ANTIAD
+1282 TIAD
-1288 DAALNSS
+1288 DAALHSS